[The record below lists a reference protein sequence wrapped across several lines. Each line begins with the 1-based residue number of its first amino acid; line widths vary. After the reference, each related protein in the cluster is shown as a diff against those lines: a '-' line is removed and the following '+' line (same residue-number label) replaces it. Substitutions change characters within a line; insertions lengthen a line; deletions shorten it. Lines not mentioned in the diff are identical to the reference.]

1 MKILYDSFGFNEI
14 CGGVSR
20 YFTQMIMHL
29 PESCDVCIAARVTC
43 NKYLSEKPFSIPFS
57 SNSFYNFLPGIS
69 FRGKWRLYS
78 ALMRALPPWSRSV
91 ECQNKSES
99 AKRIAQCDYDVL
111 HLTGP
116 HFVGDQWKVV
126 RGKKPI
132 VVTIHDL
139 IPEKYGLLRG
149 IREKRAEILAAASH
163 VIAVSSVTKNEL
175 SQRYGV
181 RDEKITVIHHGCPSG
196 WPSHTAKEIADKRYI
211 LFVGKR
217 DGYKNF
223 TFFICA
229 VAKLLKEH
237 EDLHVICVGC
247 QFTRKELSLLSHL
260 GVANKVKVFEA
271 NESSL
276 PSLYANACCLVCP
289 SDDEGFGL
297 TIVEALACGCPVVA
311 SDIEV
316 FHEVADDSAMY
327 FGVGDGDDLLN
338 KVMTLIGSLNTR
350 ETLGKL
356 GQMRAKEFSWD
367 ECARA
372 TYDVY
377 RKVLSEAYA

>member
-1 MKILYDSFGFNEI
+1 M
-14 CGGVSR
+14 
-20 YFTQMIMHL
+20 
-29 PESCDVCIAARVTC
+29 
-43 NKYLSEKPFSIPFS
+43 
-57 SNSFYNFLPGIS
+57 
-69 FRGKWRLYS
+69 
-78 ALMRALPPWSRSV
+78 
-91 ECQNKSES
+91 
-99 AKRIAQCDYDVL
+99 
-111 HLTGP
+111 
-116 HFVGDQWKVV
+116 
-126 RGKKPI
+126 
-132 VVTIHDL
+132 
-139 IPEKYGLLRG
+139 
-149 IREKRAEILAAASH
+149 
-163 VIAVSSVTKNEL
+163 
-175 SQRYGV
+175 
-181 RDEKITVIHHGCPSG
+181 
-196 WPSHTAKEIADKRYI
+196 
-211 LFVGKR
+211 
-217 DGYKNF
+217 
-223 TFFICA
+223 
-229 VAKLLKEH
+229 AKLLKEH